1 MITVVKFGG
10 SSVASA
16 KQFNK
21 VKNIVKSDEKRQAV
35 VVSALGKRTKEDSKI
50 TDLLYVLSSHIKYA
64 VDYSN
69 VFNEIYFRYNEVK
82 CDLGLKYDIQG
93 DFDAFKE
100 TLKNGATEE
109 FIVSRGE
116 YFCAKLMANYLGYA
130 FVDAADVIKFNYDGS
145 LNYEKTKELVKAKYE
160 EVGAMVVPG
169 FYGSFPTGEIKLFS
183 RGGSDITGSLIA
195 MALEAEKYENWTD
208 VSGVLMADPRIVE
221 NPKRIA
227 EVTYDELRELSYMG
241 ASVLHE
247 ETIFP
252 IRELAIPI
260 HILNTNAPTDE
271 GTVILQNSSISDG
284 IITGI
289 SGKKNYKAFTIT
301 KAITANKS
309 VVIRKCLEIFEH
321 FKVAVEHIPTAIDKF
336 NVIVDGKKVEKKLYD
351 IIGKLKEIEGVL
363 SVDVDSDLALVAVVG
378 RNMALK
384 PGMSGLIFSIFG
396 KNDINIKT
404 IAQSTEE
411 ISIIVGVAEKDF
423 EKAINAI
430 YDGIVR

>member
-16 KQFNK
+16 GQFNK
-21 VKNIVKSDEKRQAV
+21 VKNIVKSDEKRQVV
-35 VVSALGKRTKEDSKI
+35 VVSALGKRNKEDSKI

-64 VDYSN
+64 VDYTS

-82 CDLGLKYDIQG
+82 TDLGLDYDISA
-93 DFDAFKE
+93 DFDAFKQN
-100 TLKNGATEE
+100 LKNGVTEE
-109 FIVSRGE
+109 YIVSRGE
-116 YFCAKLMANYLGYA
+116 YFCAKLMSNYLGYA
-130 FVDAADVIKFNYDGS
+130 FVDASDVIKFNYDGT

-160 EVGAMVVPG
+160 EVGNMVVPG
-169 FYGSFPTGEIKLFS
+169 FYGSLPTGEIKLFS
-183 RGGSDITGSLIA
+183 RGGSDITGSLLA

-208 VSGVLMADPRIVE
+208 VSGVLMADPRIVK

-252 IRELAIPI
+252 IRELGIPI
-260 HILNTNAPTDE
+260 NILNTNAPSDE
-271 GTVILQNSSISDG
+271 GTAIIQSSSLSDG

-289 SGKKNYKAFTIT
+289 SGKKNYKAFTIS
-301 KAITANKS
+301 KAISASKAL
-309 VVIRKCLEIFEH
+309 VIRKCLEVFES

-351 IIGKLKEIEGVL
+351 IIAKLKEVEGVVN
-363 SVDVDSDLALVAVVG
+363 VDVDGDLALVAVVG

-384 PGMSGLIFSIFG
+384 PGTSGLIFSIFG

-423 EKAINAI
+423 ERAINAI